1 MGLAYL
7 PLAEGGRLMINV
19 SLSELVLIVLAAGVL
34 LVVAGWVIST
44 IRARRR
50 ELQRRKG
57 VILCRICGVRYE
69 GGSED
74 MTICPACETPNE
86 SRPPDLI

>member
-1 MGLAYL
+1 
-7 PLAEGGRLMINV
+7 MINV
-19 SLSELVLIVLAAGVL
+19 SLSELILLSMAIGLVIVVI
-34 LVVAGWVIST
+34 GWMVST
-44 IRARRR
+44 VRVRRR
-50 ELQRRKG
+50 EVQRRKG

>member
-1 MGLAYL
+1 MINTNLSGLILLSMALGLA
-7 PLAEGGRLMINV
+7 
-19 SLSELVLIVLAAGVL
+19 IV
-34 LVVAGWVIST
+34 VVGWVVST
-44 IRARRR
+44 VRVRRR
-50 ELQRRKG
+50 EVQRRKG

-74 MTICPACETPNE
+74 ITICPACETPNE

>member
-1 MGLAYL
+1 
-7 PLAEGGRLMINV
+7 MINV
-19 SLSELVLIVLAAGVL
+19 SLSELVLIILAAGLVL
-34 LVVAGWVIST
+34 VIVGWVIST

-50 ELQRRKG
+50 EVQRRKG

-69 GGSED
+69 GGNED

>member
-1 MGLAYL
+1 
-7 PLAEGGRLMINV
+7 MINV
-19 SLSELVLIVLAAGVL
+19 SLSELILLSMALGLAIVAIGW
-34 LVVAGWVIST
+34 LVSSVRV
-44 IRARRR
+44 RRR
-50 ELQRRKG
+50 EVQRRKG

-69 GGSED
+69 GGNED

>member
-1 MGLAYL
+1 
-7 PLAEGGRLMINV
+7 MINV
-19 SLSELVLIVLAAGVL
+19 SLSELILLSMAIGLVFVLVGWIV
-34 LVVAGWVIST
+34 ST
-44 IRARRR
+44 VRVRRR
-50 ELQRRKG
+50 EVQRRKG

-69 GGSED
+69 GGGEE

>member
-1 MGLAYL
+1 
-7 PLAEGGRLMINV
+7 MINV
-19 SLSELVLIVLAAGVL
+19 SLSELILFTMAFCMLMVGIGWIV
-34 LVVAGWVIST
+34 ST
-44 IRARRR
+44 TRTLHR
-50 ELQRRKG
+50 ETRRRKG

-69 GGSED
+69 GGNED

>member
-1 MGLAYL
+1 
-7 PLAEGGRLMINV
+7 MINV
-19 SLSELVLIVLAAGVL
+19 SLSELILLSMALGLAIVVIGW
-34 LVVAGWVIST
+34 LVSS
-44 IRARRR
+44 IRVRRR

-57 VILCRICGVRYE
+57 VVLCRICGVRYE
-69 GGSED
+69 GGNED